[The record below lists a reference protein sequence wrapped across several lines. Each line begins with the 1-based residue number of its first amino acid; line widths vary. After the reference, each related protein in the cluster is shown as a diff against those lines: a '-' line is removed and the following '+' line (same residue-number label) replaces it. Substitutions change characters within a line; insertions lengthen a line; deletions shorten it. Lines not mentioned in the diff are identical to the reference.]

1 MAVNKKQF
9 TESEHLNIQAWELP
23 ELDGP
28 KVHEEDALGNRRKR
42 EERRQADRRG
52 GAPTVAEA
60 AEPLAQ
66 EEEYVLPSAAEL
78 KAIREAARE
87 EGYADGLSAGHEE
100 GFKTGHAEGVTAGQE
115 SGFEA
120 GREEGLSAAEQAI
133 KDTKSAA
140 ETSIA
145 AQLAQAIAA
154 CNAQEAG
161 LENELAPV
169 VRDLVLRLTQGLVV
183 QSLQQSPEQIEDIVH
198 RAIQLMPSAHERM
211 QILLHPEDCS
221 MLKGLGLHWLR
232 QVDLQSDDSLSP
244 GGCVVK
250 TKHSLLDYTLDQRYQ
265 KQIQA
270 LLELPLEDSDGA
282 ELRALKRERFEEL
295 VSMSESV
302 QHTSP
307 FASDTNTSEAELP
320 GNAETSAEG
329 YSSNGDQ
336 QTDNQDETLSVEN
349 PENLGDDE
357 EDAATNGNKASDTDA
372 SADSD
377 SQAVDD
383 DDPAQ

>member
-9 TESEHLNIQAWELP
+9 TEAEHLNIQAWKLP

-52 GAPTVAEA
+52 GAPTIPEA
-60 AEPLAQ
+60 DEPVEL
-66 EEEYVLPSAAEL
+66 EEEYAPPSAAEL
-78 KAIREAARE
+78 QAIREAARE
-87 EGYADGLSAGHEE
+87 EGYADGLSAGQEE
-100 GFKTGHAEGVTAGQE
+100 GFKTGHAEGHTAGQE
-115 SGFEA
+115 TGFEA
-120 GREEGLSAAEQAI
+120 GREEGLAAAEQEV
-133 KDTKSAA
+133 KDTKVAA

-154 CNAQEAG
+154 CNAHEAS
-161 LENELAPV
+161 LEDELAPV

-183 QSLQQSPEQIEDIVH
+183 QSLQQSPEQIEDIVQ

-221 MLKGLGLHWLR
+221 MLKGLDLHWLR

-244 GGCVVK
+244 GGCIVK

-270 LLELPLEDSDGA
+270 LLELPLEDSNGA

-295 VSMSESV
+295 VAMSESV
-302 QHTSP
+302 QQTSP
-307 FASDTNTSEAELP
+307 FASETTTHEDSIPDSTEAPE
-320 GNAETSAEG
+320 ED
-329 YSSNGDQ
+329 SSSQDDRRA
-336 QTDNQDETLSVEN
+336 DNQARQAEEPEDLS
-349 PENLGDDE
+349 E
-357 EDAATNGNKASDTDA
+357 EDDDDGAANGNRATDTDP
-372 SADSD
+372 SSDPDST
-377 SQAVDD
+377 AVDD
-383 DDPAQ
+383 DDSTH